1 MKLGGKQLKK
11 KNEKTSHA
19 AGRKPVVA
27 HVSFT
32 QNQGTAAIVS
42 DLFSSSSDD
51 VTAANVGKAICQ
63 PERAIYG
70 WSAD

>member
-1 MKLGGKQLKK
+1 MKRPVTLLVESQLLL
-11 KNEKTSHA
+11 TFF
-19 AGRKPVVA
+19 
-27 HVSFT
+27 FT